1 MRDPAASG
9 SRPVEL
15 SPACPGGPILVY
27 ALSGLGKSTLAARY
41 PKRVLDGD
49 ALLYSAVAE
58 GFPALEH
65 RAGLRAWRQ
74 LCRQRPWE
82 KGGADLARWARVRR
96 AWTEPFV
103 AAMREGAFRL
113 VVTSL
118 RDPPWAVAAF
128 YGVEQGR
135 YLEHLRQAERPADNL
150 QDEAMNA
157 RLEGYTPLVRLPPG
171 SFLGDR
177 PEIRA
182 LVEAED

>member
-1 MRDPAASG
+1 M
-9 SRPVEL
+9 RPVEL
-15 SPACPGGPILVY
+15 HPACPDGPVLVY
-27 ALSGLGKSTLAARY
+27 ALSGLGKSTLAAQY
-41 PKRVLDGD
+41 PKGVLDAD
-49 ALLYSAVAE
+49 HLLYAAVAA
-58 GFPALEH
+58 GFPNLEH

-82 KGGADLARWARVRR
+82 KAGADLARWASIRR
-96 AWTEPFV
+96 GWTEPFV
-103 AAMREGAFRL
+103 AAMREGSFRL

-128 YGVEQGR
+128 YGVERGR
-135 YLEHLRQAERPADNL
+135 YLEHLRHANRPADNL

-182 LVEAED
+182 LVEGDP